1 MVSPY
6 GAAEKQL
13 LLEAP
18 SLEDR
23 AETLIALAE
32 VEMAR
37 SGTGVA
43 AAMSGRRTRRRAT
56 RSIAEDARNAGL
68 PADQDAAVASA
79 DHTELI
85 SVVARLAFP
94 IRDGV
99 PMLSLDEAREIDP
112 AELERRMP
120 ELGGLTRVPP

>member
-1 MVSPY
+1 MSD
-6 GAAEKQL
+6 GATPARYTVDAKT
-13 LLEAP
+13 LEMLVCP
-18 SLEDR
+18 L
-23 AETLIALAE
+23 TK
-32 VEMAR
+32 
-37 SGTGVA
+37 
-43 AAMSGRRTRRRAT
+43 TRL
-56 RSIAEDARNAGL
+56 SI
-68 PADQDAAVASA
+68 SA

-120 ELGGLTRVPP
+120 ELGGNN